1 MTIVVGP
8 FELDSRVAI
17 DLARHV
23 LSEMQK

>member
-1 MTIVVGP
+1 MTVVVGP

-23 LSEMQK
+23 LSEMEK